1 MFDDAS
7 LYEQP
12 APLSNEWGHHRI
24 YAPQAYPNIRCALT
38 LPLVMGEAAAVAQQF
53 PICWR
58 QEGAGVRLV
67 ALIHMLTP
75 EKRHLAPML
84 SNYPLIGQAY
94 PFVVPDE
101 SMIER
106 QQVVFDRSLADS
118 PTDVGAPLILATGR
132 LSKASIIRAKTA
144 LQLGRAM
151 VGTERLSLEL
161 QAAGFLEPWPLNFDL
176 GHGVAFERSD
186 LFVLSA
192 KALADPAL
200 FSFVESYGVEAG
212 LFLALHRISLFRA
225 SQLLAQARRAVAAAA
240 AGSGRVAVAEETLG
254 A

>member
-12 APLSNEWGHHRI
+12 TPLSNEWGHHRI

-101 SMIER
+101 AMIER
-106 QQVVFDRSLADS
+106 QLVVFDRSLADS
-118 PTDVGAPLILATGR
+118 PTDIGAPLILATGR
-132 LSKASIIRAKTA
+132 LSKASIIRARTA

-151 VGTERLSLEL
+151 AGTERLSQEL

-192 KALADPAL
+192 KALTDPAL

-212 LFLALHRISLFRA
+212 LFLPLHRISLFRA
-225 SQLLAQARRAVAAAA
+225 SQLLAQAKRAVAAAA
-240 AGSGRVAVAEETLG
+240 AGSGRAAAVEEVLG

>member
-1 MFDDAS
+1 MMLDDAS

-38 LPLVMGEAAAVAQQF
+38 LPLVVGEAAAVAQQF

-58 QEGAGVRLV
+58 QEGAAVRLV

-84 SNYPLIGQAY
+84 TSYPLIGQAY

-101 SMIER
+101 AMIER

-118 PTDVGAPLILATGR
+118 PTDIGSPLILATGR
-132 LSKASIIRAKTA
+132 LSKASIIRARTA

-151 VGTERLSLEL
+151 AGTERLSWEL
-161 QAAGFLEPWPLNFDL
+161 YAAGFLEPWPLKFDL
-176 GHGVAFERSD
+176 GHGVSFERRD
-186 LFVLSA
+186 LFVLSG
-192 KALADPAL
+192 KALTDPAL

-212 LFLALHRISLFRA
+212 LFLAFHRISLFRA
-225 SQLLAQARRAVAAAA
+225 AQLLTQAKRVVAAAA
-240 AGSGRVAVAEETLG
+240 GAGRLALAEEALG